1 MIKRVYQSVYY
12 EVSKKKSEGNI
23 IRISPNGKNYEY
35 FFAYHDK
42 NLWDATGHYII
53 CMRAKD
59 TWNELDQLDQ
69 LIFY

>member
-1 MIKRVYQSVYY
+1 MEVKKNQDYIVTIEDLSV
-12 EVSKKKSEGNI
+12 EGEGI
-23 IRISPNGKNYEY
+23 GKNYEY

-59 TWNELDQLDQ
+59 TWNELDPVGSADIL
-69 LIFY
+69 LINI